1 MKQYLNSIHRAALAP
16 TAALA
21 LWCGS
26 PLSADQIVYDSARDW
41 RQWELPLGA
50 VDLSALGMIQPTRIE
65 RLTDAVRDL
74 DDFEGGIRNAGS
86 NLNLAR
92 FAIDGDPTTG

>member
-21 LWCGS
+21 LWCRS

-41 RQWELPLGA
+41 R
-50 VDLSALGMIQPTRIE
+50 
-65 RLTDAVRDL
+65 
-74 DDFEGGIRNAGS
+74 
-86 NLNLAR
+86 
-92 FAIDGDPTTG
+92 